1 MPSNLDEIW
10 TGAPLDLRQKVQNL
24 LFCGGLEYDP
34 EIGFLNLDNAHT
46 FNQLQHFLAGN
57 LGMVEAVGV
66 EPTSEK
72 TSNRELSCF
81 FRIVFV
87 SSSTLRTD
95 EDAATT
101 SLISLVRP
109 AQTEQ
114 GRPAYCATIGT
125 GP

>member
-1 MPSNLDEIW
+1 
-10 TGAPLDLRQKVQNL
+10 
-24 LFCGGLEYDP
+24 
-34 EIGFLNLDNAHT
+34 
-46 FNQLQHFLAGN
+46 
-57 LGMVEAVGV
+57 MVEAVGV

-81 FRIVFV
+81 FQFIFV
-87 SSSTLRTD
+87 SSSPLRTD
-95 EDAATT
+95 KDAATT
-101 SLISLVRP
+101 SLISLIPP

>member
-1 MPSNLDEIW
+1 MHLSYVYRTEHV
-10 TGAPLDLRQKVQNL
+10 RKL
-24 LFCGGLEYDP
+24 LK
-34 EIGFLNLDNAHT
+34 IITIN
-46 FNQLQHFLAGN
+46 
-57 LGMVEAVGV
+57 MVEAVGV

-87 SSSTLRTD
+87 SSSALRTD
-95 EDAATT
+95 EDATTT
-101 SLISLVRP
+101 SLINLVLP